1 MDNALTAG
9 RADHSKPSGQRLT
22 CGGYLLICHRPA
34 RLHGLAHGVPPGHQC
49 RRFKGTGDGTAAERT
64 SPVFSVS
71 WPLTRVHPDRPCGKK
86 SSDFER
92 IELRLFIG
100 REPPTT
106 TPRSASF
113 RKMKCVGVGSR
124 LPDRIPS
131 TAFVISADAPDA
143 NGRDPGGADNRCRGV
158 VAPTGYNARTSRRV
172 WIFRYLGS
180 APSWPS
186 RSAISAFKASMNSAT
201 INLPLEWCGQ
211 TDRRSNVCQS
221 IFGCEPSV
229 SGSHLRQRAFAAWR
243 AISCLWLG
251 VRDSAR
257 ARPPLRPPFRPS
269 STAAWFL
276 LWSTGGV
283 GALSSTWP
291 VRMSPTNLPSSTGSR
306 GRLRRFPVII
316 AVCHDLVLRNGISL
330 TAGSGSVWIAHPL
343 RP

>member
-1 MDNALTAG
+1 MENALTAG
-9 RADHSKPSGQRLT
+9 RADHSKPNGQRLT
-22 CGGYLLICHRPA
+22 CGGLPPH
-34 RLHGLAHGVPPGHQC
+34 VPPTGTASRPC
-49 RRFKGTGDGTAAERT
+49 ARGSTGLSIRRSKETGDGRSAAVP

-71 WPLTRVHPDRPCGKK
+71 WPLTRVHPDRLCGTK

-100 REPPTT
+100 REPPTN

-113 RKMKCVGVGSR
+113 SKMSCVGVGLR
-124 LPDRIPS
+124 LPDKIPS
-131 TAFVISADAPDA
+131 TAFVISADAPDV
-143 NGRDPGGADNRCRGV
+143 NGRDPGAADNRCRGV
-158 VAPTGYNARTSRRV
+158 VAPTRYNARASRRV

-180 APSWPS
+180 ASSWPS

-201 INLPLEWCGQ
+201 YQSPFGVVWPSY
-211 TDRRSNVCQS
+211 RRRNVCQS
-221 IFGCEPSV
+221 NSGCEPSV

-243 AISCLWLG
+243 AISCLRLG

-269 STAAWFL
+269 STADWFL
-276 LWSTGGV
+276 FGSIGGV

-306 GRLRRFPVII
+306 GRFRRFAVMV
-316 AVCHDLVLRNGISL
+316 AVCHGL
-330 TAGSGSVWIAHPL
+330 A
-343 RP
+343 